1 MTGLTF
7 YKRFR
12 MEMDLRGSLP
22 PLAEPPDGYFLIPWD
37 DGLLPRH
44 AEVKFASFR
53 DELDCDVFPSLCSIE
68 GCVKLME
75 SIRHRSGFLPGATWL
90 VAKGIDYCGTI
101 QGVRDSYGMGAIQN
115 IGVVPEHRGRGLG
128 KQLLL
133 KALYGF
139 KSAGVHRAILEVT
152 ARNSGALQLYR
163 QIGFQCKRTVYKPMA
178 VDPVQVAEP
187 MLVR

>member
-22 PLAEPPDGYFLIPWD
+22 PLVEPPDGYFLIPWD

-101 QGVRDSYGMGAIQN
+101 QGVRDSYGMGTIQN
-115 IGVVPEHRGRGLG
+115 IGVVPDHRGRGLG

-133 KALYGF
+133 RALYGF

-163 QIGFQCKRTVYKPMA
+163 QVGFQCRKTVYKPMA